1 MKVIQ
6 ITVNNYY
13 MDKKQ
18 NEDDQGLVFLAICLI
33 ALGLSLIGNLIVE
46 YIFK

>member
-33 ALGLSLIGNLIVE
+33 ALGVSLIGNLLVE
-46 YIFK
+46 YFFK

>member
-1 MKVIQ
+1 
-6 ITVNNYY
+6 

-18 NEDDQGLVFLAICLI
+18 NEDNQGLVFLAICLI

>member
-6 ITVNNYY
+6 ATVNNYY

-18 NEDDQGLVFLAICLI
+18 NEDNQGIIFLAICLI
-33 ALGLSLIGNLIVE
+33 ALGVSIIGNVLVD
-46 YIFK
+46 FFSK